1 MRKLLP
7 FIALVFFFRA
17 NAQDST
23 MNSLLKDMDS
33 KAPSGKPAVKIFD
46 SEKLINTNTSELIG
60 KGKMDFRVIHNFYD
74 IGGKAGG
81 GKNFFGLDNAADIRI
96 GFEIG
101 LGKKLDAVIARA
113 KGAEN
118 YQNIYSRVSR
128 ILELGLKY
136 KLMEQRKDD
145 PTHPVSVLLY
155 GNMAISTAALP
166 NIAAVY
172 KDSAESYFQKG
183 SDRISNL
190 YQLIVARKFG
200 EVSVQV
206 SGSVVH
212 RNRVTPGDQQTIS
225 ALGAAFRV
233 PLTRSISLIVD
244 YFHPFHNAASKALWK
259 DPNSG
264 FHPVWEFHDPLGIGF
279 EFKTSGHIFHM
290 NFTNATEILENRMLP
305 RTVTSWGKGQFRW
318 GFTVARTF
326 SLWREK
332 E

>member
-1 MRKLLP
+1 MRKILPLFALLT
-7 FIALVFFFRA
+7 FLRSS
-17 NAQDST
+17 AQDST
-23 MNSLLKDMDS
+23 MNSLLKGMEPAS
-33 KAPSGKPAVKIFD
+33 GSGKPAVKIFD
-46 SEKLINTNTSELIG
+46 SEKLINANTTELIG

-74 IGGKAGG
+74 IGGKSGG
-81 GKNFFGLDNAADIRI
+81 SKSFFGLDNAADIKI

-101 LGKKLDAVIARA
+101 LGKKLDAIIARA

-128 ILELGLKY
+128 IFEFGLKY

-145 PTHPVSVLLY
+145 PSHPVSVLLF
-155 GNMAISTAALP
+155 GNMAVATASLP
-166 NIAAVY
+166 NINPVFQ
-172 KDSAESYFQKG
+172 DSAESYFQKG
-183 SDRISNL
+183 SDRISNA
-190 YQLIVARKFG
+190 YQLIIARKFG

-206 SGSVVH
+206 SGSLVH
-212 RNRVTPGDQQTIS
+212 RNRVTPGDQHSIA

-233 PLTRSISLIVD
+233 PLSNKISLIVD
-244 YFHPFHNAASKALWK
+244 YFHPFHNAASKALFK
-259 DPNSG
+259 NPNSG

-279 EFKTSGHIFHM
+279 EFKTSGHVFHM